1 MAPSTHKNG
10 FVLVSLL
17 LPTLGIVAAGTAII
31 WFVLSRWD
39 TFSPGLQLG
48 LKGVGGVAFLTLIG
62 ATAWESRKNGGQ
74 RRGF

>member
-1 MAPSTHKNG
+1 MALSTHKNG

-17 LPTLGIVAAGTAII
+17 LPTLGIAAAGTAII

-48 LKGVGGVAFLTLIG
+48 LKGVGAFAVLALVGT
-62 ATAWESRKNGGQ
+62 TVWESRKNGGQ